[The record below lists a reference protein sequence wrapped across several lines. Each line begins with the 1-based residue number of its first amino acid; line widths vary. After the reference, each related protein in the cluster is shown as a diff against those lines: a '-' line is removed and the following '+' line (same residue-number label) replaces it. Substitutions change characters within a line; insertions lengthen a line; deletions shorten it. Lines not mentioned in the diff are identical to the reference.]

1 MIFDL
6 QILQDLQRAEKRV
19 EALLGPAEEVLRTL
33 RMESPKKTTHR
44 RDVKR
49 HEET

>member
-33 RMESPKKTTHR
+33 RMESPKKQR
-44 RDVKR
+44 I
-49 HEET
+49 EET